1 MLIYLPV
8 TFEHCPLVHVI
19 LVAVTH
25 PYLKNT
31 AGALVIGTSQP
42 YEEFLFFLSARM
54 CSFKFQGKKKKNP
67 GASYCFE
74 RLDFSLP

>member
-25 PYLKNT
+25 PDLKNP

-42 YEEFLFFLSARM
+42 YEEFPFFLSA
-54 CSFKFQGKKKKNP
+54 
-67 GASYCFE
+67 
-74 RLDFSLP
+74 

>member
-8 TFEHCPLVHVI
+8 TFEHCRLVHVI

-25 PYLKNT
+25 PDLKNP

-42 YEEFLFFLSARM
+42 YEEFPFFLSARM
-54 CSFKFQGKKKKNP
+54 CSFKFQGKKKNP

-74 RLDFSLP
+74 RLDLSLP